1 MLSAYGTGLTLNR
14 IVVWAVGTFSE
25 STAARQVNEDVLAY
39 SSFWPALNNAEKG
52 PTVSCFTLILEIF
65 AYYRSLEHWP
75 IIHHIATSNMG
86 KKYVPLD
93 WKPSTPNPNSFQ
105 VPPREKKVIKIR
117 RPSGEDISTLQQP
130 LEKNPTISTP
140 SSHSSDKTTPKSAE
154 SEKLLTTSHTQ
165 IGDLEE
171 FTKATSSSPPCSV
184 SSILSQKLAKS
195 QLELRRASPSI
206 RAKDAPQV
214 DRGDRKSSSISQPE
228 VTEQIAK
235 QQWRPDIFVHAFVP
249 KSLTAI
255 NDSPAFIDKTTTGK
269 GIDFESYSSTF
280 AAPHFLP
287 ASVEPSSWQS
297 SPIPLVDRLDYL
309 SSVNYGQYFRDC
321 LLLDLEAQIPELR
334 SYDLFKVP
342 LETLHV
348 GHRYRL
354 KVPGLREGTPS
365 VDLGDFILLRQ
376 LILDPVTQ
384 LPQGMDAWLAPGGGC
399 SRGESAP
406 GFTKIQIRALV
417 TAVDKINEALI
428 IDVNGRI
435 IPGVPVCNVSFI
447 AQPSLVESLHRAVED
462 VSKELPT
469 QFATATATALETS
482 GNLSSERIQNNWLRS
497 MLFPLQ
503 ANGLQQT
510 TLPSA
515 TFSQTWFDTGL
526 NYEQKVLSHPLGI
539 EALADRRNR
548 KQLIRSNPTIMGSF
562 RTSSTGPQERVRPRP
577 YVK

>member
-1 MLSAYGTGLTLNR
+1 
-14 IVVWAVGTFSE
+14 
-25 STAARQVNEDVLAY
+25 
-39 SSFWPALNNAEKG
+39 
-52 PTVSCFTLILEIF
+52 
-65 AYYRSLEHWP
+65 
-75 IIHHIATSNMG
+75 MG

-105 VPPREKKVIKIR
+105 LPPREKKVIKIR
-117 RPSGEDISTLQQP
+117 RPSGENISTLQQP
-130 LEKNPTISTP
+130 RENDSKTSTP
-140 SSHSSDKTTPKSAE
+140 LSHSSHRPTLMSSENPRLINSE
-154 SEKLLTTSHTQ
+154 SDQLLPTSHRG
-165 IGDLEE
+165 IDGFGESS
-171 FTKATSSSPPCSV
+171 KAASPRPGMLNSN
-184 SSILSQKLAKS
+184 LSQKLAKS
-195 QLELRRASPSI
+195 QLELRRENPSS
-206 RAKDAPQV
+206 RDKDAPRV
-214 DRGDRKSSSISQPE
+214 DRDDRKSSSVSQPE
-228 VTEQIAK
+228 ATEQTAK

-255 NDSPAFIDKTTTGK
+255 NDCPAFLDKTTTGK
-269 GIDFESYSSTF
+269 GIDFEAYSSTF
-280 AAPHFLP
+280 AASRFLP

-297 SPIPLVDRLDYL
+297 SQIPLVDRLDYL

-321 LLLDLEAQIPELR
+321 LLLDLEAQVPELR
-334 SYDLFKVP
+334 SYDLFKIP

-365 VDLGDFILLRQ
+365 VSLGDFILLRQ

-399 SRGESAP
+399 SRGEPAP

-417 TAVDKINEALI
+417 TAVDIINESLI

-447 AQPSLVESLHRAVED
+447 AQPFLVESLHRAVED

-469 QFATATATALETS
+469 QFATATATPLEAS
-482 GNLSSERIQNNWLRS
+482 ENLSNERNHNNWLRS
-497 MLFPLQ
+497 MLFPLE

-526 NYEQKVLSHPLGI
+526 NYEQKVLYHPFGF
-539 EALADRRNR
+539 EALADHRNR
-548 KQLIRSNPTIMGSF
+548 EQLIRSNPTIMGSF
-562 RTSSTGPQERVRPRP
+562 HTSSMGPQERVRPRP

>member
-1 MLSAYGTGLTLNR
+1 
-14 IVVWAVGTFSE
+14 
-25 STAARQVNEDVLAY
+25 
-39 SSFWPALNNAEKG
+39 
-52 PTVSCFTLILEIF
+52 
-65 AYYRSLEHWP
+65 
-75 IIHHIATSNMG
+75 MG
-86 KKYVPLD
+86 KTYVPLD

-117 RPSGEDISTLQQP
+117 RPSGEDISTLQLP
-130 LEKNPTISTP
+130 REKDSKTSTP
-140 SSHSSDKTTPKSAE
+140 SGHSSDKTTPNS
-154 SEKLLTTSHTQ
+154 SEGERLLTTSHTQ
-165 IGDLEE
+165 VGDLGA
-171 FTKATSSSPPCSV
+171 FSKAASSRPPCLV
-184 SSILSQKLAKS
+184 SSNLLEKPAKS
-195 QLELRRASPSI
+195 QLELRRATPSSRAKNAPLVDRDNRKSPSI
-206 RAKDAPQV
+206 P
-214 DRGDRKSSSISQPE
+214 QPE
-228 VTEQIAK
+228 VTEQITK

-255 NDSPAFIDKTTTGK
+255 NDSPAFLDKTTTSK
-269 GIDFESYSSTF
+269 GIDFEAYSSTF
-280 AAPHFLP
+280 AAPRFLP

-309 SSVNYGQYFRDC
+309 SSVNYGQYFRDL
-321 LLLDLEAQIPELR
+321 LLLDLEAQVPELR

-365 VDLGDFILLRQ
+365 ANLGDFILLRQ
-376 LILDPVTQ
+376 LIIDPVSQ

-399 SRGESAP
+399 SRGEAAP

-417 TAVDKINEALI
+417 TAVDYINELLI

-447 AQPSLVESLHRAVED
+447 AQSSLVESLHRAVED

-469 QFATATATALETS
+469 QSTTATPLEPS
-482 GNLSSERIQNNWLRS
+482 ANISSERIQNNWLRS
-497 MLFPLQ
+497 MLFPLE

-515 TFSQTWFDTGL
+515 TFSQTWFDKGL
-526 NYEQKVLSHPLGI
+526 NYEQKVLYLPFGL
-539 EALADRRNR
+539 EALADRLNR
-548 KQLIRSNPTIMGSF
+548 KQLIRSNPIIMGSF
-562 RTSSTGPQERVRPRP
+562 RTSSMGPQERVRPRP